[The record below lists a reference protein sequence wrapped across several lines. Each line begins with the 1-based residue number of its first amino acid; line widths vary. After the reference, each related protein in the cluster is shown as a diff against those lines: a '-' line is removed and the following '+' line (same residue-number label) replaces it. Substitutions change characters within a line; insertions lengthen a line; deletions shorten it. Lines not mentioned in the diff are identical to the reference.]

1 MKSMPDSQILNVF
14 LLESR
19 SCNPPFDQTRLFES
33 TLEQSIEKSHRSNS
47 LLAHITVNVKYH
59 LVKIIL
65 YRRKGKTR
73 KYFTIFR
80 FFVRFQLITNESILP
95 WPSWRVNTAA

>member
-19 SCNPPFDQTRLFES
+19 SCNSPFDQTRLFES
-33 TLEQSIEKSHRSNS
+33 TLEQLIEKSHRSNS

-80 FFVRFQLITNESILP
+80 SLP
-95 WPSWRVNTAA
+95 INNKREYFALAYSWRVNTAA